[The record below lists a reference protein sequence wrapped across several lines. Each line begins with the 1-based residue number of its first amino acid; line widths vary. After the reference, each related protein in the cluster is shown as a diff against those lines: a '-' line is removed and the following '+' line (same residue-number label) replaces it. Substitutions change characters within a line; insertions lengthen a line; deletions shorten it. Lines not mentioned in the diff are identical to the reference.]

1 MPEVLVIGEDQT
13 LVVEAESPTF
23 IVVTEPRTLTVEN
36 QVVEYVEA
44 AAPTQFVEVTVQ
56 TTELIEA
63 FVEVVQ
69 ILEVAVQ
76 GPPGPPG
83 SGTGSGTATPPTSRT
98 LTWAAGRLTG
108 VTYADGRSKAMTYTG
123 EQLTRVDRLTPSA
136 PTQRADLAYNPD
148 GSLVGITESLTP

>member
-1 MPEVLVIGEDQT
+1 MPEVLVIGEAQT
-13 LVVEAESPTF
+13 LVAEAESPTF

-36 QVVEYVEA
+36 QVVEYVET

-56 TTELIEA
+56 TTELIET

-83 SGTGSGTATPPTSRT
+83 TGTATPPTTRT
-98 LTWAAGRLTG
+98 LTWAAGKLAA
-108 VTYADGRSKAMTYTG
+108 VTYADGRSKTMTYTG

-136 PTQRADLAYNPD
+136 QTQRADLAYNPD
-148 GSLVGITESLTP
+148 GTVAGVTESVG